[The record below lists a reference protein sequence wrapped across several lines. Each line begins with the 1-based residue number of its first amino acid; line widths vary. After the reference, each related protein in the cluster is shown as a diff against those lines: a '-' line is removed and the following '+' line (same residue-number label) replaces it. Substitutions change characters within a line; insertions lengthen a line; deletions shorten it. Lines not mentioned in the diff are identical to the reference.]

1 MLSKYFAL
9 PDFTRSDTATRMGR
23 EVVVPDDLMTNG
35 IRLANDLLDEVHMQ
49 VCLLRIT
56 SGYRPD
62 WLNAAVGGSKVS
74 AHMRFR
80 AADVEDREDNMA
92 PIEIARAIK
101 KLDPIFLDKC
111 ILEFGGWVHLQV
123 AELGAT
129 ARRQYLTAVHRRDET
144 VYLDGL
150 VEIPT

>member
-1 MLSKYFAL
+1 MLSKYFDL
-9 PDFTRSDTATRMGR
+9 SDFTHSDTAIRMGR
-23 EVVVPDDLMTNG
+23 EVIVPEDLMLNG
-35 IRLANDLLDEVHMQ
+35 IRLANNLLDDVHIQ

-80 AADVEDREDNMA
+80 AADVQDRDEKMS
-92 PIEIARAIK
+92 PIEIARAIQA
-101 KLDPIFLDKC
+101 LDPIFLDKC
-111 ILEFGGWVHLQV
+111 ILEFGDWVHLQV

-129 ARRQYLTAVHRRDET
+129 ARRQYLTAVHRDGEA

-150 VEIPT
+150 IENPT